1 MAIERQTPD
10 PAQEAEQMQDMTT
23 EMSDNDID
31 NEIIEILEGLDEEGI
46 QVQEDGSV
54 ILGEME
60 EEMSSVGFSENLAE
74 VVSQSELSK
83 IYVELVS
90 AIENDKSARKDWEKT
105 YTDGLKYL
113 GMKFDDGRSEPFE
126 GASGVIHPLLGESV
140 TQFQAQ
146 AYKELLPAQGPVKT
160 QVVGEYSA
168 AVEEQAQRVKEF
180 MNYQIIHVME
190 EYDEDLDQMLFY
202 LPLAGSAFKKVYYD
216 ENLQRP
222 VSKFVAPEDLI
233 VPYYTTDLESCPRI
247 THVIKMPENEVKKL
261 QAIGFYRDVR
271 VSDGIDLS
279 NASGVKEE
287 IERLE
292 GLEPSYDTGEVS
304 NLYEVHCNLDLEGF
318 EDVDEDGEYT
328 EVKLPYIVTIDSNS
342 ENILAIRRNFEEDD
356 PMKNK
361 IEYFVHF
368 KFLPGLGFYGFG
380 LTHMIGGLS
389 KASTSIVRQ
398 LIDAGTLA
406 NLPAGFKTRGIRIR
420 DEDSPIQPGEF
431 RDVDA
436 PAGSLRDAIQ
446 PLPFKE
452 PSQTLLSLLGL
463 LVQSG
468 QRFASIAE
476 INIGEGNSQA
486 PVGTTV
492 ALLEKSTKVLSAI
505 HKRLHSGQKK
515 EFKLLA
521 EIFSKS
527 LPESYPYAIAG
538 GQMEIKQ
545 ADFDDR
551 IDVFP
556 VSNPDIFST
565 SQRIIMAQEMMQL
578 VQSNPQIHGPNGM
591 YEAYR
596 RMYAALGTDNID
608 ALLIPPPDTQPKPI
622 ESGMENSTLLM
633 GGTAQAF
640 IQQNHDAHIASH
652 VNLLNM
658 QPVQM
663 NAQIQANIHSHIM
676 QHLQM
681 KADMIAQQQMPPEAQ
696 QQYQQLQQQAQQSTP
711 VDAAALNQQANEI
724 LAQFSSP
731 IMTDLMAQFAQ
742 QVATPPQEDPL
753 VAIRKQELALKGQEL
768 QQEKEQFSI
777 KEQMRADEKAR
788 QDQIDR
794 ERIDAQRDIARMKD
808 DTTQDRLDQQKEL
821 KLIDIGLKEFDQF
834 R

>member
-1 MAIERQTPD
+1 MAIERQVPD
-10 PAQEAEQMQDMTT
+10 PAQTAEPVVDLTT
-23 EMSDNDID
+23 ERSNDDID
-31 NEIIEILEGLDEEGI
+31 EEIIDILEGMGEEGV
-46 QVQEDGSV
+46 QYQEDGSV
-54 ILGEME
+54 ILGEPEME
-60 EEMSSVGFSENLAE
+60 MPSLGFGENLAE
-74 VVSQSELSK
+74 VVSDSELDK
-83 IYVELVS
+83 IYIELTA
-90 AIENDKSARKDWEKT
+90 AIENDKSAREDWEKT

-113 GMKFDDGRSEPFE
+113 GMKFEEGRSEPFE
-126 GASGVIHPLLGESV
+126 GASSVIHPLLGESV

-160 QVVGEYSA
+160 QVVGEYNA

-180 MNYQIIHVME
+180 MNYQITHVME
-190 EYDEDLDQMLFY
+190 EYDEELDQMLFY

-216 ENLQRP
+216 ETMQRA

-247 THVIKMPENEVKKL
+247 THLIKMPENDVKKL
-261 QAIGFYRDVR
+261 QAIGFYKNVNVR
-271 VSDGIDLS
+271 AGDDPQNYSSVDTELE
-279 NASGVKEE
+279 K
-287 IERLE
+287 LE
-292 GLEPSYDTGEVS
+292 GISPSYDTGEVC

-318 EDVDEDGEYT
+318 EDMDENGEPT

-342 ENILAIRRNFEEDD
+342 ENILSIRRNFNEDD
-356 PMKNK
+356 PMKEK

-406 NLPAGFKTRGIRIR
+406 NLPAGFKARGIRIR

-436 PAGSLRDAIQ
+436 PGGSLRDSIQ

-452 PSQTLLSLLGL
+452 PSGTLLNLLGL

-476 INIGEGNSQA
+476 INVGEGNAQA
-486 PVGTTV
+486 PVGTTL
-492 ALLEKSTKVLSAI
+492 ALLERSTKVLSAI
-505 HKRLHSGQKK
+505 HKRLHSAQKK
-515 EFKLLA
+515 EFDLLA
-521 EIFSKS
+521 TIFAKS
-527 LPESYPYAIAG
+527 LPPVYPYAVSG
-538 GQMEIKQ
+538 GNMQIKQ

-551 IDVFP
+551 VDVFP

-565 SQRIIMAQEMMQL
+565 SQRIVMAQEMMQL
-578 VQSNPQIHGPNGM
+578 VQSNPQIHGPNGT

-596 RMYAALGTDNID
+596 RMYAALGVDNID
-608 ALLIPPPDTQPKPI
+608 ALLIPPPDTQPKPV
-622 ESGMENSTLLM
+622 ESGFENSTLM
-633 GGTAQAF
+633 AGGMAQAF
-640 IQQNHDAHIASH
+640 MQQNHDAHIATH
-652 VNLLNM
+652 MNLLNM

-663 NAQIQANIHSHIM
+663 NAQVQANVHAHIM

-681 KADMIAQQQMPPEAQ
+681 KADSIAQQQMPPEAL
-696 QQYQQLQQQAQQSTP
+696 QQYQQLQQQAQQMSP
-711 VDAAALNQQANEI
+711 VEAAQITQQANDL

-731 IMTDLMAQFAQ
+731 IMSELMQQFSQ
-742 QVATPPQEDPL
+742 EVATPPQEDPL

-768 QQEKEQFSI
+768 QQDREQFEI
-777 KEQMRADEKAR
+777 KEQMRAEEKMR
-788 QDQIDR
+788 QDRIDR
-794 ERIDAQRDIARMKD
+794 ERIATQLDIAKMKD
-808 DTTQDRLDQQKEL
+808 DSTQDRLEQQKEL
-821 KLIDIGLKEFDQF
+821 KLIDIGLKQIG
-834 R
+834 